1 MEKMIP
7 SEFVPGAT
15 VVGITFD
22 SGVILAAEKRFAYG
36 KFIVSRAGKKV
47 FLITDRVG
55 AACAGMISDMQM
67 LIRNMQALIKLKE
80 LETRKSSVPRAVAK
94 LMSVLMFENRLVPL
108 ITQVI
113 VGGVDKEP
121 EIYVLDP
128 LGSLIRDEYASVGT
142 GAETAIGIIEAEFRK
157 GMNEE
162 EAKKLA
168 VKAIKA
174 AIQRDAASGDGVD
187 LLIITKEGIKEESVA
202 F

>member
-1 MEKMIP
+1 MIP

-22 SGVILAAEKRFAYG
+22 GGVVLAAEKRFTYG
-36 KFIVSRAGKKV
+36 KFIMSRTGKKV

-67 LIRNMQALIKLKE
+67 LIRNMQALIKLRE
-80 LETRKSSVPRAVAK
+80 FETRKKSTPRAVAK
-94 LMSVLMFENRLVPL
+94 LMSVLMFENRLMPL

-113 VGGVDKEP
+113 VGGMNEKP

-128 LGSLIRDEYASVGT
+128 LGSLIGDVYASVGT
-142 GAETAIGIIEAEFRK
+142 GAETAIGVIEAEYK
-157 GMNEE
+157 KEMSEE
-162 EAKKLA
+162 EAKNL
-168 VKAIKA
+168 AIKA
-174 AIQRDAASGDGVD
+174 IRTAVRRDAGSGDGVD
-187 LLIITKEGIKEESVA
+187 LLIITKEGVKEVSVS